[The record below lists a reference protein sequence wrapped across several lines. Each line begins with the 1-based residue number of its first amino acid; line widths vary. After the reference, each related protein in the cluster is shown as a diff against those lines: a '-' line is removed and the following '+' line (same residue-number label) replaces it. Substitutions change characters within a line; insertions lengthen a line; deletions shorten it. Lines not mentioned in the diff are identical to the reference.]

1 MSGRTFSLTLGAT
14 AALVRISQLI
24 IAGWTARDLAAVEE
38 HIRELEALGVRR
50 PASVPIF
57 YRVAVAR
64 LTLGGVI
71 EVSGTHSS
79 GEVEPV
85 LLQSGGRLW
94 VGVGSDHTDREVEAY
109 GVTVS
114 KQMCDKPIAA
124 QLWDFDEV
132 AGHWDALLLRSCI
145 EEGGKWVPYQEGS
158 VSTLR
163 DPQELIRLFSG
174 EAQLPEDTLMF
185 CGTLPV
191 RGGVRPSARFLLE
204 LEDPSLKRTIRHEYC
219 SVALPVA

>member
-1 MSGRTFSLTLGAT
+1 MSERTFSLMLASDT
-14 AALVRISQLI
+14 ALVRISQLI
-24 IAGWTARDLAAVEE
+24 IAGWTARDAAAVEE
-38 HIRELEALGVRR
+38 HIRELEALGVHR
-50 PASVPIF
+50 PASVPVF
-57 YRVAVAR
+57 YHVAVAR
-64 LTLGGVI
+64 LTLGNVI

-124 QLWDFDEV
+124 QLWAFDEV
-132 AGHWDALLLRSCI
+132 AGHWDALLLRSLI
-145 EEGGKWVPYQEGS
+145 EEGGKWISYQEGS
-158 VSTLR
+158 VSALR
-163 DPQELIRLFSG
+163 EPQDLIQRFSG
-174 EAQLPEDTLMF
+174 RSQLPQDTLMF

-191 RGGVRPSARFLLE
+191 RGGVRPAARFLLE
-204 LEDPSLKRTIRHEYC
+204 LDDPVLKRTIRHEYRA
-219 SVALPVA
+219 VALPIA